1 MKTKK
6 IILSTGEIKE
16 LTLEETIDQFMNLY
30 KLSKFY
36 KAINTFGEDIVK
48 QESLI
53 GIMNAYKHYNYLE
66 NIKFST
72 YATNS
77 IWNRI
82 KNLFKYEY
90 TQKRAAEK
98 NAISTETVIMQG
110 TNHSVTLGETIEDEF
125 GNIERIIIKKDICE
139 KLKLATRDIKD
150 MYKDVLELYF
160 FEGLSYREIAE
171 RIGNITRQGVQHRV
185 KFIAKTLKKNLE
197 DMGIDKSS
205 LNDF

>member
-1 MKTKK
+1 MQP
-6 IILSTGEIKE
+6 INSLS
-16 LTLEETIDQFMNLY
+16 N
-30 KLSKFY
+30 SA
-36 KAINTFGEDIVK
+36 KAF
-48 QESLI
+48 
-53 GIMNAYKHYNYLE
+53 LE

-98 NAISTETVIMQG
+98 NAISTETVIIQG
-110 TNHSVTLGETIEDEF
+110 KNHSLTLGETIEDEF

-160 FEGLSYREIAE
+160 FEGKKYRKDTIYPPL
-171 RIGNITRQGVQHRV
+171 RGN
-185 KFIAKTLKKNLE
+185 KKTL
-197 DMGIDKSS
+197 S
-205 LNDF
+205 

>member
-16 LTLEETIDQFMNLY
+16 LTLEETIDQFTNLY

-36 KAINTFGEDIVK
+36 KAINTFGEDIIK
-48 QESLI
+48 QEVLI

-72 YATNS
+72 YATNG

-82 KNLFKYEY
+82 KNLFKYECA
-90 TQKRAAEK
+90 QKRAAEK
-98 NAISTETVIMQG
+98 NAISTETVIIQG
-110 TNHSVTLGETIEDEF
+110 KNHSLTLGETIEDEF
-125 GNIERIIIKKDICE
+125 GNVERIIIQKDICE

-205 LNDF
+205 LYDF